1 MKTEKWLSEQL
12 IKASWASRPGL
23 QGRGRPGSRLGAGWE
38 GFGEE
43 KGPGGQ
49 GRAVSVTMGAAQGSE
64 CGETGSDWASG
75 RLRP

>member
-43 KGPGGQ
+43 KGPWGAGQ
-49 GRAVSVTMGAAQGSE
+49 GSL
-64 CGETGSDWASG
+64 CNYG
-75 RLRP
+75 RCPRERVWGNWV